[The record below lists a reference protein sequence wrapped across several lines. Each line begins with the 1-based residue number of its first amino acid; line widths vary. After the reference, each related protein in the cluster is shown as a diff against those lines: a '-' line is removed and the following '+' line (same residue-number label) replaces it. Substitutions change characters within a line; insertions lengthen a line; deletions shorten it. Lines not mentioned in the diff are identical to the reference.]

1 VSPTDSGD
9 GGGKTP
15 LTLRGHRTRAK
26 LIEAARVVF
35 ENDGFA
41 DARITDI
48 TREAGMSYGSFYT
61 YFTTKEE
68 VFGEVAREMQRE
80 MLLAEMGSP
89 AEEPVDPA
97 DAAGDADGSPM
108 RIYDVVAR
116 ANRRYLRSYE
126 RHARLMAVIEQ
137 VALHNEEL
145 YNIRREVRGAFV
157 DRSTRAIAR
166 WQAAGLADPALDPGY
181 AASALGSMVDRFGY
195 VWFVLG
201 GSFEMDK
208 AVDNLT
214 RLWVQALGMS
224 IDTVVPPRRPS

>member
-97 DAAGDADGSPM
+97 DAAGDAAGSPM

-166 WQAAGLADPALDPGY
+166 WQAAGLADPALDPGF

>member
-1 VSPTDSGD
+1 MSPTDSGD

-89 AEEPVDPA
+89 AEEPA
-97 DAAGDADGSPM
+97 DAAGSPM

>member
-97 DAAGDADGSPM
+97 DAAGDAAGSPM

>member
-89 AEEPVDPA
+89 AEEPA
-97 DAAGDADGSPM
+97 DAAGSPM